1 MASSQGLA
9 VDRGTPQ
16 DRARLGYR
24 YALQLAIVFA
34 LYFGAGELG
43 LAVPFTSSNVSP
55 IWPAAG
61 IAVAAVLIWGIQ
73 IAPAIAF
80 AAFLVNFLTPI
91 PTSASVAIGLG
102 NASSAVAAGY
112 LLRRTDFQTSLPRLR
127 DVLKLVMVAAV
138 LTTTLAAF
146 VGVTALTLAHTK
158 AWSGYGSAWRI
169 WWLGDAMG
177 VLVVAPL
184 LLTGRNLVS
193 VYRGWRLLEG
203 CFLVVA
209 VLITSAA
216 IFGGAAVRDD
226 VLAFVVFPFVI
237 WAALRFRVAGAA
249 IASLLSASVAVWGT
263 AHGYGPFVNHSALHN
278 AGLLQIF
285 VAVTSLTGL
294 ILAAV
299 INEREHIGE
308 AFESEKRLLRE
319 SEAAKERLEERFRE
333 STEELEQNAAQL
345 AYQAKLL
352 DQANDAIFAR
362 TAADKISYWNE
373 GAERLYGWASG
384 EVLGRSTHEILHT
397 EFPLPL
403 SEIMHADRWEGELR
417 QTKKDGSQI
426 TVASRWTT
434 LRDHSGKTV
443 GWLEINTDITARKRA
458 EESARSLSG
467 RILTLQDDER
477 RRIARGLHDSL
488 GQYLT
493 ALKMS
498 LDVFQTSG
506 GNKAKV
512 ASECSEIV
520 DKCLSETR
528 TISHLLHPPLLD
540 EAGFGS
546 AARWYVDGF
555 SRRSGIKVNLNLPL
569 KLDRM
574 HRDVEVA
581 LFRAVQEALTNIHRH
596 SGGSMVDVHLSVDA
610 KHLRLEIKDD
620 GRGMPRKRLRSL
632 IEGAA
637 DAGVGLAGMRERMR
651 ELGGS
656 LEIRS
661 DRAGTTLV
669 ISIPVERLPLIPNRM
684 ANQIEVFLLRSS
696 LVRLR
701 RYTGR
706 TIEIE
711 NSGVMNSFACGIC
724 GETLLDHHVLS

>member
-1 MASSQGLA
+1 MASSRVVFLDWWRPQGQS
-9 VDRGTPQ
+9 RS
-16 DRARLGYR
+16 GYR
-24 YALQLAIVFA
+24 HVLQLAIVLL
-34 LYFGAGELG
+34 LYFGAGKLG

-73 IAPAIAF
+73 IIPAIAF
-80 AAFLVNFLTPI
+80 AAFLVNFLSPV
-91 PTSASVAIGLG
+91 PTFASIAIGLG
-102 NASSAVAAGY
+102 NASSAVVAGY
-112 LLRRTDFQTSLPRLR
+112 LLKRSSDFEISLPRLK
-127 DVLKLVMVAAV
+127 DVLKLVAVAAV
-138 LTTTLAAF
+138 LATTVAAS

-184 LLTGRNLVS
+184 LLTGQDLLR
-193 VYRGWRLLEG
+193 VYRRWRLLEA
-203 CFLVVA
+203 CFL
-209 VLITSAA
+209 LITMLVVSAA
-216 IFGGAAVRDD
+216 IFGPGAAVRDD

-249 IASLLSASVAVWGT
+249 VAGLLSASVAVWGT
-263 AHGYGPFVNHSALHN
+263 AHGFGPFVNHTPLHN
-278 AGLLQIF
+278 AVLLQIF

-308 AFESEKRLLRE
+308 AFESEKRLLSE
-319 SEAAKERLEERFRE
+319 SEAAKERLEERVRE
-333 STEELEQNAAQL
+333 RTQELEQNTARL

-352 DQANDAIFAR
+352 DLANDAIFVR

-373 GAERLYGWASG
+373 GAERLYGWASE
-384 EVLGRSTHEILHT
+384 EVIGRSTHEVLRT
-397 EFPLPL
+397 EFPVPL
-403 SEIMHADRWEGELR
+403 SEILQTDRWEGELR
-417 QTKKDGSQI
+417 RTTKDGDQI

-434 LRDHSGKTV
+434 LRDHDGKSV
-443 GWLEINTDITARKRA
+443 GWLEIDTDVTARKRA
-458 EESARSLSG
+458 EEAARSLSG

-493 ALKMS
+493 ALKMN
-498 LDVFQTSG
+498 LDVFQTSKN
-506 GNKAKV
+506 NKAKL
-512 ASECSEIV
+512 ASDCSEIV
-520 DKCLSETR
+520 DKCLTETR

-540 EAGFGS
+540 EAGFDS

-555 SRRSGIKVNLNLPL
+555 SQRSGIKVNLNLPS
-569 KLDRM
+569 KLGRM

-581 LFRAVQEALTNIHRH
+581 LFRAVQEGLTNVHRH
-596 SGGSMVDVHLSVDA
+596 SGCSVVDVSLSSTV
-610 KHLRLEIKDD
+610 KQLRLEIKDD
-620 GRGMPRKRLRSL
+620 GRGIPHKRLRSL

-637 DAGVGLAGMRERMR
+637 ESGVGLAGMRERMR

-661 DRAGTTLV
+661 DRAGTTVV
-669 ISIPVERLPLIPNRM
+669 ISIPVERTFIDSQQNGESGRSVSGH
-684 ANQIEVFLLRSS
+684 VF
-696 LVRLR
+696 
-701 RYTGR
+701 
-706 TIEIE
+706 
-711 NSGVMNSFACGIC
+711 N
-724 GETLLDHHVLS
+724 H

>member
-1 MASSQGLA
+1 MASSRVAFL
-9 VDRGTPQ
+9 DWWRPQ
-16 DRARLGYR
+16 DQSRPGYR
-24 YALQLAIVFA
+24 YVLQLAIVFV
-34 LYFGAGELG
+34 LYVGASKLA

-61 IAVAAVLIWGIQ
+61 VAVAAALIWGIR

-80 AAFLVNFLTPI
+80 AAFLVNVLSPV
-91 PTSASVAIGLG
+91 PTFASIAIGLG
-102 NASSAVAAGY
+102 NASSAVLAGY
-112 LLRRTDFQTSLPRLR
+112 FLRRFSDFEMSLPRLR
-127 DVLKLVMVAAV
+127 DVLKLVTVAAV
-138 LTTTLAAF
+138 PATAVAAS

-158 AWSGYGSAWRI
+158 PWSGYGSAWRI

-184 LLTGRNLVS
+184 LLTGQDLLRVC
-193 VYRGWRLLEG
+193 RGWRVLEACLLSVAI
-203 CFLVVA
+203 LV
-209 VLITSAA
+209 TSAA
-216 IFGGAAVRDD
+216 IFSPWTTVRDD
-226 VLAFVVFPFVI
+226 VLAFVVFPFII

-249 IASLLSASVAVWGT
+249 AAGLLSASFAVWGT
-263 AHGYGPFVNHSALHN
+263 ANGFGPFVNHSPLHN
-278 AGLLQIF
+278 AMLLQIF

-308 AFESEKRLLRE
+308 AFESEKKLLSE
-319 SEAAKERLEERFRE
+319 SESAKERLQELVRGR
-333 STEELEQNAAQL
+333 TQELEQNTAQL

-352 DQANDAIFAR
+352 DLANDAIFIRSA
-362 TAADKISYWNE
+362 TDKISYWNE
-373 GAERLYGWASG
+373 GAERLYGWASE
-384 EVLGRSTHEILHT
+384 EVLGRSTHEILRT
-397 EFPLPL
+397 EFPVPL

-417 QTKKDGSQI
+417 HTRKDGSQI

-434 LRDHSGKTV
+434 LRDHNGKAV

-458 EESARSLSG
+458 EEAARSLSG

-493 ALKMS
+493 ALKMN

-506 GNKAKV
+506 DNKAKL

-546 AARWYVDGF
+546 AARWYVEGF
-555 SRRSGIKVNLNLPL
+555 SQRSGIKVNLNLPPTL
-569 KLDRM
+569 GRL

-596 SGGSMVDVHLSVDA
+596 SGGSMVDIHLDVDT
-610 KHLRLEIKDD
+610 KQLRLEIKDN
-620 GRGMPRKRLRSL
+620 GRGIPRTRLRTL
-632 IEGAA
+632 IESAA
-637 DAGVGLAGMRERMR
+637 EAGVGLAGMRERMR

-661 DRAGTTLV
+661 DRAGTTVV
-669 ISIPVERLPLIPNRM
+669 ISIPVERTSIDPQQNS
-684 ANQIEVFLLRSS
+684 ES
-696 LVRLR
+696 
-701 RYTGR
+701 GR
-706 TIEIE
+706 
-711 NSGVMNSFACGIC
+711 GI
-724 GETLLDHHVLS
+724 SAA